1 MFHAS
6 VCTAVALFAALS
18 TQAGD
23 VGHWTFGGRVGATQA
38 SGALRTEAA
47 LNAEYAIANRLSWRT
62 DVSFLFLD
70 ASDEGKFDVTVPT
83 NLLFWPAGRNA
94 KFRPY
99 LGPGANA
106 TYTHDGNATFGANL
120 LGGIQVV
127 NTNNT
132 TFGIEGKYLFPD
144 LGRSNTKGQLSLSM
158 TGAFQIQK

>member
-1 MFHAS
+1 MKIHAI
-6 VCTAVALFAALS
+6 VCAAVFSAALS
-18 TQAGD
+18 AQAGG

-47 LNAEYAIANRLSWRT
+47 LNAEYAIANRMSWRT

-70 ASDEGKFDVTVPT
+70 ASDQGKFDVTVPT
-83 NLLFWPAGRNA
+83 NLLFWPAGRDA

-144 LGRSNTKGQLSLSM
+144 LGRGNTKGQLSLSM